1 MDCELLVLIRHTDIE
16 RGCEVG
22 FRERETAQNSVT
34 LESDWTPEIKT
45 LNKWQLFC
53 NWRKFS
59 NKLGDPVMLSRKGCF
74 LDNPWHTLL
83 LNIQAGHLNKAVEE
97 LFQNNRESLQH
108 LKDNVP
114 AHMPNLCPNKE
125 NEPITHKSQVPDV
138 ESTQQQ
144 TVKIK
149 SHVRQIEFITLTE
162 FECIPRYMKGRLSY
176 DQLNKAVENI
186 NTAVVAKYKIFHQPL
201 KTLNN
206 HARKLYQRF
215 KDQETKDTKGE
226 YFVVED
232 DFREFTQMKVD
243 KRLQGILNMLRHC
256 QRLRELRGGG
266 ITRYMF
272 L

>member
-1 MDCELLVLIRHTDIE
+1 MGDLETISCHINDRISSIQCLLDLSIAEVPQNKMKKLKQELDALEKLLME
-16 RGCEVG
+16 FEKNVG
-22 FRERETAQNSVT
+22 QQK
-34 LESDWTPEIKT
+34 D
-45 LNKWQLFC
+45 QL
-53 NWRKFS
+53 
-59 NKLGDPVMLSRKGCF
+59 
-74 LDNPWHTLL
+74 
-83 LNIQAGHLNKAVEE
+83 QHLKAVEE